1 MKSLPVANIVN
12 SLIYQD
18 NFNIVYDSHGSLFDL
33 IIKSMDFSIHD
44 VDIAHSDMWYH
55 SFLTNDAINFTN
67 KYMNTAISSHLNT
80 LAIFHDGVP
89 PQLKKEDIMI
99 LQNQIK
105 NSIKILTDG
114 SLASQWLPS
123 DDKWYT
129 VNYGIPY
136 IEHQGEDRTIDCI
149 LFNFRKN
156 NNITS
161 LFDSIKQ
168 SIPNSM
174 IMNELPKSLEE
185 LYSILDKTKICIDFD
200 NRINSLV
207 AASRGCFN
215 ITSYEN
221 TLIGY
226 YERINSTESIDQII
240 LNCLHQIDK
249 DKTIEQIDFIKQH
262 YSFDI
267 FAENLTKIISHIS
280 KEVFLL

>member
-33 IIKSMDFSIHD
+33 IIKSMDFAIHD
-44 VDIAHSDMWYH
+44 ADIAHSDMWYH
-55 SFLTNDAINFTN
+55 SFLTNNPINFTN

-89 PQLKKEDIMI
+89 PQLKKEDVMI

-136 IEHQGEDRTIDCI
+136 VDHEEEDRTIDCI
-149 LFNFRKN
+149 LFNFRQN
-156 NNITS
+156 NNI
-161 LFDSIKQ
+161 SIK
-168 SIPNSM
+168 P
-174 IMNELPKSLEE
+174 
-185 LYSILDKTKICIDFD
+185 D
-200 NRINSLV
+200 V
-207 AASRGCFN
+207 
-215 ITSYEN
+215 
-221 TLIGY
+221 
-226 YERINSTESIDQII
+226 
-240 LNCLHQIDK
+240 
-249 DKTIEQIDFIKQH
+249 
-262 YSFDI
+262 
-267 FAENLTKIISHIS
+267 
-280 KEVFLL
+280 